1 MKCYNHGNIDA
12 VGTCISC
19 GKAVCKDCGVEVN
32 GKLVCKPCLSTNSIQ
47 NITQKESKK
56 SFKPRHF
63 VFLAIGGLFALM
75 IPVNLLLSLLFPPI
89 FLQFLFC
96 MIPMALFAF
105 IFIGAGLFKV

>member
-1 MKCYNHGNIDA
+1 MKCYNHSDVDA
-12 VGTCISC
+12 TGVCVSC
-19 GKAVCKDCGVEVN
+19 GKAVCKDCGVDVN
-32 GKLVCKPCLSTNSIQ
+32 GKLMCKSCLSTRPMQ
-47 NITQKESKK
+47 NTIQKEKK
-56 SFKPRHF
+56 TFKPRHF

-75 IPVNLLLSLLFPPI
+75 IPVNLLLSLIFPPI